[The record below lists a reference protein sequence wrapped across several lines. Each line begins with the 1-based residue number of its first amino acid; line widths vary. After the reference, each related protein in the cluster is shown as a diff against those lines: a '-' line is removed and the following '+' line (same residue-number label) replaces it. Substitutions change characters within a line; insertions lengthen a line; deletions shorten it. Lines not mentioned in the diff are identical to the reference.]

1 MALEVASSQRRRV
14 ENVAGERRPFR
25 EGAGILCQARSLAL
39 AVAPEPILKRY
50 GDGAIG
56 VLAAQRKCAAHV
68 VAEIAVA
75 EMAVHEHEARDAL
88 GPFECEAD
96 TEERAS

>member
-56 VLAAQRKCAAHV
+56 VLAAQRECAAHV
-68 VAEIAVA
+68 VA